1 MSNKKS
7 HIEESDNA
15 SSEDTYDKDTSEDI
29 SANTSENFSE
39 ESCNAC
45 ELVATLD
52 NDFSDTGS
60 SDTGSSEIEMSDDD
74 IPENEPLSEMHE
86 AHDLERIP
94 RNVDVKKRFEDHY
107 RELLKDDYDKF
118 MNYSLS
124 YIRKCIRVN
133 TLKSNVDDIKK
144 RLEEKWILEDIPWCK
159 EGFWIKYREGKR
171 FDLGNLI
178 EHHLGYVYV
187 QESAS
192 MIPPIVLNCEPE
204 ELVLDM
210 CAAPGSKTSQIAMY
224 MENNGLLI
232 ANDVSGMRLK
242 ALGMNLQRCGVRNA
256 VMTMMQEHRFK
267 RLLDENSDFRFDKIL
282 VDVPCSGTGTIRK
295 SVRTIREWNPS
306 AITKLSKIQKNLID
320 IAFQMLKSGG
330 ILVYSTC
337 TIEPEENE
345 SVISYL
351 LDKYPNAEL
360 CDIDSEKLGIV
371 RTPAITKFQDL
382 KINPEVAKC
391 LRLHP
396 YDNNTEGFFVTK
408 IRKN

>member
-1 MSNKKS
+1 
-7 HIEESDNA
+7 
-15 SSEDTYDKDTSEDI
+15 
-29 SANTSENFSE
+29 
-39 ESCNAC
+39 
-45 ELVATLD
+45 
-52 NDFSDTGS
+52 
-60 SDTGSSEIEMSDDD
+60 
-74 IPENEPLSEMHE
+74 
-86 AHDLERIP
+86 
-94 RNVDVKKRFEDHY
+94 
-107 RELLKDDYDKF
+107 
-118 MNYSLS
+118 
-124 YIRKCIRVN
+124 
-133 TLKSNVDDIKK
+133 
-144 RLEEKWILEDIPWCK
+144 
-159 EGFWIKYREGKR
+159 
-171 FDLGNLI
+171 
-178 EHHLGYVYV
+178 
-187 QESAS
+187 
-192 MIPPIVLNCEPE
+192 
-204 ELVLDM
+204 
-210 CAAPGSKTSQIAMY
+210 
-224 MENNGLLI
+224 
-232 ANDVSGMRLK
+232 MRLK

-282 VDVPCSGTGTIRK
+282 VDAPCSGTGTIRK
-295 SVRTIREWNPS
+295 SLRTIREWNPS